1 MQTLPKRTDLPYM
14 GLFSRLLDGYIIRR
28 LFSGRL
34 FSGMNVIVSFMTRD
48 MSVAALSA
56 L

>member
-28 LFSGRL
+28 LFSG
-34 FSGMNVIVSFMTRD
+34 MNVIVSFMTRD